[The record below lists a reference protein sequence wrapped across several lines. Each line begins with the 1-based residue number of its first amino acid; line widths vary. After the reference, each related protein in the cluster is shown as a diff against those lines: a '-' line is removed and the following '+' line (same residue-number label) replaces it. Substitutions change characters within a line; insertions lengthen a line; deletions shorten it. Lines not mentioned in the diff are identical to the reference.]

1 MSSQLDLLNAQIV
14 TPKKCGVNFSVDQTD
29 ALQSALGKIFPSG
42 QEETRLQRARR
53 ILGED
58 AENISD
64 DDLEKYVTQFQ
75 SLIDGWLDSYE
86 KEVFGGQTLG
96 QLLREEI

>member
-1 MSSQLDLLNAQIV
+1 MSSQLDFLDAGIV
-14 TPKKCGVNFSVDQTD
+14 TPKRCGVNFSVDQND

-53 ILGED
+53 ILGKD
-58 AENISD
+58 AETISD

-75 SLIDGWLDSYE
+75 SMIDGWLDSYE
-86 KEVFGGQTLG
+86 KGIFGGQTLG
-96 QLLREEI
+96 QVLREES